1 MKNLLSVLS
10 VVAMAAPTLS
20 ERLGV
25 VIALTLW
32 ISGFLCVLN
41 IGLAI
46 FYRLRTK
53 REVFSYYAVCLLE
66 LAIFVFALL
75 IRLEV
80 ITRVPYH
87 LPPGLSINRA
97 EIGAAL
103 AIGIGLFPAAFWH
116 RTNVSDL
123 PARLAEDAKVMQD
136 RDGGVRIR
144 KSTPGEWMN

>member
-1 MKNLLSVLS
+1 LKNLLSVLS

>member
-1 MKNLLSVLS
+1 MNLVSMLS

-20 ERLGV
+20 ERLGM
-25 VIALTLW
+25 VITLTLW

-46 FYRLRTK
+46 FYRQRTK

-75 IRLEV
+75 IRLDV
-80 ITRVPYH
+80 ITHVPYH

-144 KSTPGEWMN
+144 KTRPGEWMN

>member
-1 MKNLLSVLS
+1 MAM
-10 VVAMAAPTLS
+10 VAPRLS

-46 FYRLRTK
+46 IFRQRTK
-53 REVFSYYAVCLLE
+53 RELLSYYAICLLE

-75 IRLEV
+75 IRLDV
-80 ITRVPYH
+80 ITQVPYH
-87 LPPGLSINRA
+87 LPPGLSVNRA
-97 EIGAAL
+97 EIGAAI
-103 AIGIGLFPAAFWH
+103 AIGLGLFPAAFWH
-116 RTNVSDL
+116 RTNISDL

-136 RDGGVRIR
+136 RDGGVRVR
-144 KSTPGEWMN
+144 KGRPGEWMN

>member
-1 MKNLLSVLS
+1 
-10 VVAMAAPTLS
+10 MAAPTLS